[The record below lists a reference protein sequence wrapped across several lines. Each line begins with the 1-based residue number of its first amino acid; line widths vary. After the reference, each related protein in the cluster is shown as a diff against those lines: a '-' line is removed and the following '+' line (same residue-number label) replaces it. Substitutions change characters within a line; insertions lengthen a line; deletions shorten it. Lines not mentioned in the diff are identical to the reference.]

1 MNVFNCCRATAGKL
15 SPAQSFGLSLPSA
28 NCNNGTRTRLILV
41 LSFSP
46 LDLVGTIGVLEL
58 LADVKDESSFE
69 LSLKEGVVSK
79 FVDNLVF
86 LAVTVVVFT
95 LEDDGRVWDCLARG
109 VLIIDADNLVGL
121 PFKSL
126 KLCVSFT
133 LRLLA
138 WFGVFLAIS
147 KNQPREKRV
156 VFLLRKIFRNRS
168 EKRQES
174 GAQNLNA

>member
-1 MNVFNCCRATAGKL
+1 M
-15 SPAQSFGLSLPSA
+15 
-28 NCNNGTRTRLILV
+28 
-41 LSFSP
+41 
-46 LDLVGTIGVLEL
+46 
-58 LADVKDESSFE
+58 
-69 LSLKEGVVSK
+69 SK
-79 FVDNLVF
+79 FVENLVF

-138 WFGVFLAIS
+138 
-147 KNQPREKRV
+147 
-156 VFLLRKIFRNRS
+156 
-168 EKRQES
+168 
-174 GAQNLNA
+174 

>member
-1 MNVFNCCRATAGKL
+1 MCLKNTLILTVSALGRRLDAFFSRPFWLCASKATILCSRRSLNRSCLAMNLFNCCRTTASKL
-15 SPAQSFGLSLPSA
+15 SPAPSFGLSLPSA

-69 LSLKEGVVSK
+69 LSLKERVVSK

-95 LEDDGRVWDCLARG
+95 LEDDGRV
-109 VLIIDADNLVGL
+109 
-121 PFKSL
+121 
-126 KLCVSFT
+126 
-133 LRLLA
+133 
-138 WFGVFLAIS
+138 
-147 KNQPREKRV
+147 
-156 VFLLRKIFRNRS
+156 
-168 EKRQES
+168 
-174 GAQNLNA
+174 

>member
-1 MNVFNCCRATAGKL
+1 M
-15 SPAQSFGLSLPSA
+15 
-28 NCNNGTRTRLILV
+28 
-41 LSFSP
+41 
-46 LDLVGTIGVLEL
+46 
-58 LADVKDESSFE
+58 
-69 LSLKEGVVSK
+69 SK

-86 LAVTVVVFT
+86 LAVTVVVFM
-95 LEDDGRVWDCLARG
+95 LEDDGRVWDFLARG

-121 PFKSL
+121 PFTSL
-126 KLCVSFT
+126 KLCISFT

-156 VFLLRKIFRNRS
+156 FFLLRKIFRNRS

>member
-1 MNVFNCCRATAGKL
+1 M
-15 SPAQSFGLSLPSA
+15 
-28 NCNNGTRTRLILV
+28 
-41 LSFSP
+41 
-46 LDLVGTIGVLEL
+46 
-58 LADVKDESSFE
+58 
-69 LSLKEGVVSK
+69 SK

-86 LAVTVVVFT
+86 VAVTVVVFT
-95 LEDDGRVWDCLARG
+95 LDDDGRVRDCLPRG

-121 PFKSL
+121 PFTSL

-147 KNQPREKRV
+147 KNQPREKGMF
-156 VFLLRKIFRNRS
+156 FLLRKIFCNQS